1 MYLRFTLAAALLAAL
16 LALAPDPS
24 RAVDTDPSP
33 PLSAEHA
40 AGKKAI
46 EDKDWNRAIQALTV
60 AAQRDGRN
68 ADIQNL
74 LGYAYRNAGQLEAA
88 FKHYQQAL
96 KLEPRHLGAHE
107 YIGEAY
113 LIANNPVK
121 AEEHLALLKQYC
133 TTAVCEE
140 YEPVLNVRDGFA
152 NVNVPQCVT
161 LSHREPG

>member
-1 MYLRFTLAAALLAAL
+1 MNPRFMLAPALLAPL
-16 LALAPDPS
+16 LAFAPVPS
-24 RAVDTDPSP
+24 RAVDTDPAP

-46 EDKDWNRAIQALTV
+46 EDKDWNRAIQVLTV
-60 AAQRDGRN
+60 AARHDGRN

-121 AEEHLALLKQYC
+121 AEEHLALLMQYC

-140 YEPVLNVRDGFA
+140 YDDLKKKLDQYRARG
-152 NVNVPQCVT
+152 
-161 LSHREPG
+161 R

>member
-1 MYLRFTLAAALLAAL
+1 MNPRFMLAPALLAAL
-16 LALAPDPS
+16 LAVAPVPS

-33 PLSAEHA
+33 PLSPEHA

-46 EDKDWNRAIQALTV
+46 EDRDWNGAIQALTV

-68 ADIQNL
+68 PDIQNL

-140 YEPVLNVRDGFA
+140 YDDLKKKLDQYRARG
-152 NVNVPQCVT
+152 
-161 LSHREPG
+161 R

>member
-1 MYLRFTLAAALLAAL
+1 MNPSFMLAPALLAAL
-16 LALAPDPS
+16 LAFAPVPS

-46 EDKDWNRAIQALTV
+46 EDKDWNRAIQTLTV
-60 AAQRDGRN
+60 AARRDGRN

-107 YIGEAY
+107 YIGEVY

-140 YEPVLNVRDGFA
+140 YDDLKKKLDQYRARG
-152 NVNVPQCVT
+152 
-161 LSHREPG
+161 R